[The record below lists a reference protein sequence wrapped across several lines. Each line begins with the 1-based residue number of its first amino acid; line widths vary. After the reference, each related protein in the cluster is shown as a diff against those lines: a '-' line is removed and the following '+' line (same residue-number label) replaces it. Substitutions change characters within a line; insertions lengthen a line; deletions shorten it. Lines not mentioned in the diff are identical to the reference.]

1 LDEGKV
7 KKAMNGLE
15 NAMKAKQK
23 GLNIVR
29 VIAKKR
35 EAGIVLALIIMSLG
49 ITAVAPRFASG
60 QNLYLLS
67 RQISLLAIVAMGEFF
82 AILTAGIDLSVGSLI
97 GVSGVTCGLA
107 LGAGVPPLLAIL
119 IGLSTGFCAGLLSG
133 WLVSYVG
140 LTPFI
145 PTLGMLSIARGVIWV
160 ITKGWPITDI
170 PKSFLFIG
178 RGDVLGIPFP
188 VVIMAVLALAAH
200 IVLRYTVLG
209 RRIFAIGGNEQ
220 ATFLSGINVKRIKLF
235 VYGISGFFASV
246 TGIIMVARFDS
257 AQAAMG
263 TGWELDAI
271 ASAVIGG
278 ASLMGGAGS
287 VGGVLIGAAIMG
299 VIQNGLVLMK
309 VSAYWQTLIIG
320 GIIILAATLDR
331 LKNK

>member
-1 LDEGKV
+1 MSGIEDVMRGKQRV
-7 KKAMNGLE
+7 SG
-15 NAMKAKQK
+15 
-23 GLNIVR
+23 IVQSILR
-29 VIAKKR
+29 KR
-35 EAGIVLALIIMSLG
+35 EAGIVLALIAMSLA
-49 ITAVAPRFASG
+49 ITVVAPRFASG
-60 QNLYLLS
+60 QNFYLLS

-82 AILTAGIDLSVGSLI
+82 TILTGGIDLSVGSLI

-107 LGAGVPPLLAIL
+107 LAAGVHPIFAVA
-119 IGLSTGFCAGLLSG
+119 IGLGTGFCAGLFSG

-145 PTLGMLSIARGVIWV
+145 PTLAMLSLARGAIWV

-170 PKSFLFIG
+170 PKGFLFIG

-188 VVIMAVLALAAH
+188 VIIMFALGIAAH
-200 IVLRYTVLG
+200 IVLRYTVFG

-220 ATFLSGINVKRIKLF
+220 ATFLSGINVKKIKLF

-278 ASLMGGAGS
+278 ASLLGGAGS
-287 VGGVLIGAAIMG
+287 VIGVFIGAAIMG

-331 LKNK
+331 LKNR

>member
-1 LDEGKV
+1 
-7 KKAMNGLE
+7 
-15 NAMKAKQK
+15 
-23 GLNIVR
+23 
-29 VIAKKR
+29 
-35 EAGIVLALIIMSLG
+35 
-49 ITAVAPRFASG
+49 
-60 QNLYLLS
+60 
-67 RQISLLAIVAMGEFF
+67 
-82 AILTAGIDLSVGSLI
+82 
-97 GVSGVTCGLA
+97 VSGVTCGLA
-107 LGAGVPPLLAIL
+107 LAAGVPPMLAVL
-119 IGLSTGFCAGLLSG
+119 IGLSTGFCAGLISG

-145 PTLGMLSIARGVIWV
+145 PTLGMLSMARGTIWV
-160 ITKGWPITDI
+160 ITKGWPITNI

-188 VVIMAVLALAAH
+188 VIVMFFLAVIAH
-200 IVLRYTVLG
+200 IVLRYTVFG

-220 ATFLSGINVKRIKLF
+220 ATFLSGIDVKKIKLF

-287 VGGVLIGAAIMG
+287 VLGVLIGAAIMG

-320 GIIILAATLDR
+320 GIIVLAATLDR
-331 LKNK
+331 LKNR

>member
-1 LDEGKV
+1 MREKL
-7 KKAMNGLE
+7 MSGLE
-15 NAMKAKQK
+15 NALRAKQR
-23 GLNIVR
+23 GINIVQTILR
-29 VIAKKR
+29 KR
-35 EAGIVLALIIMSLG
+35 EAGIVLALLLMSLA

-60 QNLYLLS
+60 QNFYLLS

-82 AILTAGIDLSVGSLI
+82 TILTGGIDLSVGSLI
-97 GVSGVTCGLA
+97 GVSGITCGLA
-107 LGAGVPPLLAIL
+107 LAAGVPPLLAIL
-119 IGLSTGFCAGLLSG
+119 IGLATGFCAGLLSG
-133 WLVSYVG
+133 WLVSYAG

-145 PTLGMLSIARGVIWV
+145 PTLGMLSMARGVIWV

-170 PKSFLFIG
+170 PKQFLFIG

-188 VVIMAVLALAAH
+188 VIIMFVLGIAAH
-200 IVLRYTVLG
+200 VVLRYTVLG

-220 ATFLSGINVKRIKLF
+220 ATFLSGIDVKKIKFF
-235 VYGISGFFASV
+235 VYGISGFFAAV

-278 ASLMGGAGS
+278 ASLTGGAGS
-287 VGGVLIGAAIMG
+287 MMGVFIGATIIG

-320 GIIILAATLDR
+320 AIIILAATLDR